1 MAQDIC
7 RVTVAGN
14 LTKDLGSDPNG
25 RDFGYTQ
32 GGMCIATISIAN
44 NRGKKQ
50 QDGTWGTETSYFDCK
65 LFGKTAEN
73 LKPYLTK
80 GQKVF
85 IDGVLKQERWTDK
98 EGKNQSKVVI
108 YVNELELAG
117 GKKEDNGQQSSYAQ
131 QYEQQNQN
139 PFSQPSGTPLFKPA
153 QKSFNGNVP
162 QGNTTTGQPQ
172 QQYFNGEP
180 FDENIPF

>member
-1 MAQDIC
+1 MTMAQDIC

-50 QDGTWGTETSYFDCK
+50 QDGTWGTETSYFDCT

-108 YVNELELAG
+108 YVNELEPAG

-131 QYEQQNQN
+131 QYEEQQN
-139 PFSQPSGTPLFKPA
+139 PFKHSSGTPVFKPA
-153 QKSFNGNVP
+153 NNQ
-162 QGNTTTGQPQ
+162 QATTEQPTLGDD
-172 QQYFNGEP
+172 FPE
-180 FDENIPF
+180 DIPF